1 MTLVLKPSAR
11 NMVVC
16 EDVATDDRWPG
27 KAILVGPVSWIRWPE
42 EETEQVTLPTLCVY
56 LVLSGG
62 RGTGRVR
69 ISCINEET
77 EAELFPLQEM
87 TLSFEGRDPSRPYT
101 GVVRL
106 NDCEFPKPGIYVVR
120 FLFENEEVEH
130 RILSVR

>member
-42 EETEQVTLPTLCVY
+42 EETEQVTLPTLCVI
-56 LVLSGG
+56 LVLTDG

-77 EAELFPLQEM
+77 REEVFPLA
-87 TLSFEGRDPSRPYT
+87 R
-101 GVVRL
+101 
-106 NDCEFPKPGIYVVR
+106 NDAVP
-120 FLFENEEVEH
+120 
-130 RILSVR
+130 